1 MEKKILEKAIHG
13 LCYAGLMIALA
24 ACQTIDPYTGE
35 TKTSNA
41 TKGAAIGAAAGA
53 LVGAIS
59 GDNNKERRK
68 NAAIGAGIGA
78 LAGAGVGHY
87 MDLQE
92 AKLREQLAGTGVSV
106 TRVGDNI
113 ILNMPGNITFA
124 TNQADINA
132 SFYPVLDSVALVLQE
147 YEKTLIEVVGHT
159 DSTGSDAIN
168 QPLSER
174 RAASVGAYLKSR
186 DVIPQRL
193 ATFGVGSR
201 YPVTSNDTSE
211 GRALNRRVEITLLP
225 LTK

>member
-1 MEKKILEKAIHG
+1 MEKKRLERAIHG
-13 LCYAGLMIALA
+13 LCCAGLMSALA

-41 TKGAAIGAAAGA
+41 TRGAAIGAAAGA

-106 TRVGDNI
+106 TRVGDN
-113 ILNMPGNITFA
+113 GH
-124 TNQADINA
+124 
-132 SFYPVLDSVALVLQE
+132 SFSARRP
-147 YEKTLIEVVGHT
+147 T
-159 DSTGSDAIN
+159 DSRVD
-168 QPLSER
+168 
-174 RAASVGAYLKSR
+174 R
-186 DVIPQRL
+186 D
-193 ATFGVGSR
+193 
-201 YPVTSNDTSE
+201 
-211 GRALNRRVEITLLP
+211 GRVQ
-225 LTK
+225 